1 MSSCCHACS
10 ALLPAQSLPLLQ
22 VYVLGNSTFCTRRA
36 SLSVPP
42 ADRQVMEEGGGVQKL
57 ARVSA
62 FQKDAGHACG
72 VPEPPAWLVEALAD
86 ELRKRLGLHLFNFD
100 MIRPA
105 DPSQLVPGA
114 LLLCQAESAT
124 CGLLS

>member
-1 MSSCCHACS
+1 MPCLAACPRAACP
-10 ALLPAQSLPLLQ
+10 ALLPAHPLPLLQ

-42 ADRQVMEEGGGVQKL
+42 ADRQVMEEGSGVQKL

-62 FQKDAGHACG
+62 FQKDPGHACG

-86 ELRKRLGLHLFNFD
+86 ELRQRLGLHLFNFD

-114 LLLCQAESAT
+114 LPLC
-124 CGLLS
+124 

>member
-1 MSSCCHACS
+1 MRP
-10 ALLPAQSLPLLQ
+10 LPALQ

-42 ADRQVMEEGGGVQKL
+42 ADRQVVQEGSGLQKL
-57 ARVSA
+57 DRVSA

-72 VPEPPAWLVEALAD
+72 VPQPPAWLVEALAD
-86 ELRKRLGLHLFNFD
+86 KLRQRLGLHLFNFD

-114 LLLCQAESAT
+114 PLLCRTGSAAQ
-124 CGLLS
+124 GSLG